1 MIPSKS
7 TSSSTTS
14 RRSTRDDIVDTLKN
28 IDPHKLDILEHRIR
42 GNQEGGIESHS
53 FTPPRSIISP
63 ALQTSGN
70 GYGGKRSR
78 SGSVSNLTTA
88 TSDGEGNKIGGG
100 GLLSGDDKSNLNAVT
115 FEDHAAASNAS
126 CQTVQHA
133 NST

>member
-1 MIPSKS
+1 MPSKS
-7 TSSSTTS
+7 TSSTTS
-14 RRSTRDDIVDTLKN
+14 RRSTTDDIVDTLKN

-63 ALQTSGN
+63 AINSGN
-70 GYGGKRSR
+70 GYGGRHRR